1 MARRRKAPIRSRS
14 RPVRSSAPNGSA
26 VLVVMIGFL
35 IVILYLWARV
45 QVEEVLRETDKL
57 TQEKLFLEQKV
68 NDLDIQIN
76 AMRGYE
82 RIAREARK
90 QGLILVRSR
99 DIDEL
104 PVDLSGLPVY
114 TVMPRAGWQQAGM
127 QPVSLKH

>member
-1 MARRRKAPIRSRS
+1 M
-14 RPVRSSAPNGSA
+14 V
-26 VLVVMIGFL
+26 GFL
-35 IVILYLWARV
+35 LIVLYLWARV

-57 TQEKLFLEQKV
+57 AHERIFLEQKV
-68 NDLDIQIN
+68 NDLNIQIS

-90 QGLILVRSR
+90 QGLVPVRSR

-127 QPVSLKH
+127 QPVPLKH